1 MKNGLISKEDF
12 LTSNTADGLRVTL
25 KSTIDLTEY
34 LLNKCG
40 FNYVLTNKMN
50 QDSLEVRINKYTL
63 IIFIPN
69 HFIFF
74 SYFLELFAKLQVLM
88 IILPHQHSYK
98 YIKFSLFILY
108 LNLQLLE
115 IVNCLTLMYL
125 KLV

>member
-1 MKNGLISKEDF
+1 MKNGLISKDDF
-12 LTSNTADGLRVTL
+12 LISNTADGLRVTL
-25 KSTIDLTEY
+25 KSTIDLIEY
-34 LLNKCG
+34 ILLNKCG

-88 IILPHQHSYK
+88 IPHQHSYK
-98 YIKFSLFILY
+98 YIKFYPFILC
-108 LNLQLLE
+108 LNLELPE
-115 IVNCLTLMYL
+115 IVN
-125 KLV
+125 

>member
-1 MKNGLISKEDF
+1 VKNGLISKDDF
-12 LTSNTADGLRVTL
+12 FTSNTADGLRVTL

-50 QDSLEVRINKYTL
+50 QDSLEVRIIKYTL
-63 IIFIPN
+63 IICISN

-108 LNLQLLE
+108 LNLQLPE
-115 IVNCLTLMYL
+115 IVNC
-125 KLV
+125 